1 MRNISS
7 IKLRTKYFFNLEN
20 KKITDVNCMARKCRM
35 VNIRLLIRMNNEAKN
50 MDFEP

>member
-20 KKITDVNCMARKCRM
+20 QKITDVNCMVQKCGM
-35 VNIRLLIRMNNEAKN
+35 VNIRLLIRMDNEVKY
-50 MDFEP
+50 MDFEL